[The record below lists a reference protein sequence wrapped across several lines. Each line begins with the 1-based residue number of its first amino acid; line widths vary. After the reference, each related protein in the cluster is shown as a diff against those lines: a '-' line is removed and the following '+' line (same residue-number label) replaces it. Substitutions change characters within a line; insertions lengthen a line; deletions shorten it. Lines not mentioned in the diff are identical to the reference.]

1 MKIQIPNKSNF
12 IRTFLSPLSK
22 IDNTPDIKV
31 EDNQLSCFV
40 DRGSDVFLFAR
51 YNCKID
57 DKDIDNFVLPDA
69 NKLIKA
75 LQCSDGDQIGLLI
88 EDNYIKYRNKSF
100 KFKYF
105 LFDRSIKKD
114 NSHIFDHLK
123 QLEDS
128 YNTKFEITKD
138 DLRRVL
144 KTLPLLTESSK
155 LYLYTAPKPR
165 NLESN
170 VPHNFVYGDLC
181 DKKLQNTDV
190 FTSVISESFE
200 GDPVEQDT
208 IILNLELFRMINSL
222 NFETA
227 QVYINSKFK
236 VVNIKCEVESATLN
250 YVVSSHK
257 G

>member
-1 MKIQIPNKSNF
+1 MKILIPSKRNF
-12 IRTFLSPLSK
+12 IRGFLSPISK

-31 EDNQLSCFV
+31 EENQLTCFV
-40 DRGSDVFLFAR
+40 DRGSDVFLLAR

-57 DKDIDNFVLPDA
+57 ESHLDNFVLPDA

-75 LQCSDGDQIGLLI
+75 LQCSESDELGLNI

-114 NSHIFDHLK
+114 NSHIFNHLK

-128 YNTKFEITKD
+128 YDTKFSLTKD
-138 DLRRVL
+138 DLKRVL

-155 LYLYTAPKPR
+155 LYLYTD
-165 NLESN
+165 SN
-170 VPHNFVYGDLC
+170 YVYGDLC
-181 DKKLQNTDV
+181 DKKLQNTDI
-190 FTSVISESFE
+190 FTSVISEQYDGE
-200 GDPVEQDT
+200 DIGKDT

-222 NFETA
+222 NFEKA
-227 QVYINSKFK
+227 EIYINSKFK
-236 VVNIKCEVESATLN
+236 IVNIRCDVESSVLN

>member
-1 MKIQIPNKSNF
+1 MRILIPNKSNF
-12 IRTFLSPLSK
+12 IRGFLSPISK
-22 IDNTPDIKV
+22 IDNTPDVKV
-31 EDNQLSCFV
+31 GDDQLTCFV

-51 YNCKID
+51 YSCKID
-57 DKDIDNFVLPDA
+57 EKHTDNFVLPDA

-75 LQCSDGDQIGLLI
+75 LQCSDGDELGLNI

-114 NSHIFDHLK
+114 NSHVFNHLQQIEK
-123 QLEDS
+123 EYD
-128 YNTKFEITKD
+128 TKFDLTKD
-138 DLRRVL
+138 DLKRIL

-155 LYLYTAPKPR
+155 LYLYTD
-165 NLESN
+165 N
-170 VPHNFVYGDLC
+170 NFVYGDLC
-181 DKKLQNTDV
+181 DKKLQNTDI
-190 FTSVISESFE
+190 FTSVISEKFD
-200 GDPVEQDT
+200 GDGVDKDT
-208 IILNLELFRMINSL
+208 IILNLELFRMINAL

-227 QVYINSKFK
+227 QVYINSKYK
-236 VVNIKCEVESATLN
+236 VVNIRCDVESSVLN